1 MRTKARQTLF
11 FPPPR
16 FSTFLTNKPRLCAA
30 AFLLSATFFT
40 SPAGAFPTSTDL
52 YKITEISAETYNT
65 AQANQA
71 TDVFAFSSMDESG
84 KAVTKY
90 YQWLLSDDMF
100 TPVPTA
106 EDAVLSL
113 QTTNADG
120 SVTETHY
127 KPAAGFTK
135 GYTTE
140 EGGELQDQ
148 RGSSFPE
155 GSDLDIKGNFIG
167 YDYSN
172 EKSAAQGGGLRL
184 YNRRRSNIDIHA
196 DFINNSVRGQASDNS
211 YEQYRLSG
219 GGGAAFVAFGFGT
232 SFNINELE
240 GDFIGNSV
248 QADYAWGGGLFIL
261 SENNGTYDSLLSVQ
275 NINGNFISN
284 HIKGDLEAG
293 GGALANRASA
303 GEDQNEAY
311 IKKLNANFINNY
323 AYSANGNSYGGALA
337 NGTPYIDTYPYGSG
351 VNYIESINGNFIN
364 NHVAGKGDAYGGAV
378 YNNGYL
384 RKTSG
389 IFSNNYAYSAEGNA
403 FGGAIASNL
412 ILNASDS
419 LSVMIYKDRQLS
431 YLIPAQRTID
441 WDYVLPDDRGATV
454 SIAEYIGDDERA
466 ELEFSFYEFMCTT
479 PIESI
484 TAESISKFVGIPAE
498 QITAEELDEFKMMVA
513 ELQKHVVDMETYDYR
528 HKKFTEFYNASFFN
542 NRAISAKGDA
552 YGGAIYGTGITIVA
566 DNYTSVFDGNTANGQ
581 NNAIYAYDYK
591 IYGYESSENL
601 ETANTQLA
609 ESQALTL
616 QTLNGGIIL
625 FNDAIDGE
633 NRLHTLINGEE
644 NFSREKNGYT
654 IEISG
659 DKPVEDGTLRTPQY
673 VKLNNSIANAGNI
686 NIANTTLS
694 FGEGPY
700 GRGEITADG
709 DPITKVSMQNAA
721 FDLYNGYTETVNLK
735 GWNATDSYL
744 HVDVDVENLTADML
758 NINGN
763 VEGTTLYPTSAKHI
777 TGESIVFATATNDT
791 KGTEDSFTVYR
802 VYRSPYMFKVDMTG
816 EGTTDHEWYLTMT
829 DEKNEFA
836 GVEPGEQPDPEVP
849 DVDIPDIDIPDIN
862 VPTAPVYGEV
872 VAYGALP
879 AAALEQT
886 HNMVDNV
893 GGQVAAS
900 RTQDAAANYNLWV
913 NPTYY
918 TSNIDS
924 PFAIDAD
931 IWGIEA
937 GGDIQRDIHNR
948 LGVFFSYR
956 QGEYDMNGNGDRYYS
971 TVGSEIDIDSYIA
984 GLYYRYDHNNWYA
997 FATLYGGIQEADIKT
1012 DDGMKSDT
1020 DGVEFG
1026 ASAEVGYDYALTDS
1040 VTLTPELGVFYTQVN
1055 YDDASDNVGKS
1066 ASYDDARQIELEA
1079 GVKLAKTFMT
1089 DESFA
1094 NVYVKP
1100 SVVQTIVDG
1109 DEVSITGL
1117 GDVEALDDATL
1128 GRIEIGG
1135 RYGFTTNLSAYGWAN
1150 YTFGSDYDA
1159 TTFGLGLNYAF

>member
-1 MRTKARQTLF
+1 
-11 FPPPR
+11 
-16 FSTFLTNKPRLCAA
+16 
-30 AFLLSATFFT
+30 
-40 SPAGAFPTSTDL
+40 
-52 YKITEISAETYNT
+52 
-65 AQANQA
+65 
-71 TDVFAFSSMDESG
+71 MDESG

-196 DFINNSVRGQASDNS
+196 DFINNSARGQADDDDDYDN
-211 YEQYRLSG
+211 YRLSG
-219 GGGAAFVAFGFGT
+219 GGGAAFIAVGFGT

-261 SENNGTYDSLLSVQ
+261 PENNGTYDSLLSVQ

-284 HIKGDLEAG
+284 HIQGDLEAG
-293 GGALANRASA
+293 GGALANRAGD
-303 GEDQNEAY
+303 GEKQNEAY

-364 NHVAGKGDAYGGAV
+364 NHAAGKGDAYGGAV

-389 IFSNNYAYSAEGNA
+389 IFSNNYAYSAEGDA

-412 ILNASDS
+412 IWNASDS
-419 LSVMIYKDRQLS
+419 LSVIIYKDRQLS
-431 YLIPAQRTID
+431 YLIPVQRELD
-441 WDYVLPDDRGATV
+441 WEYILPDDRGATV

-466 ELEFSFYEFMCTT
+466 ELEFSYFEFMYTT

-513 ELQKHVVDMETYDYR
+513 ELQKNVVDMETYDYR
-528 HKKFTEFYNASFFN
+528 HKKFTELYNASFFN
-542 NRAISAKGDA
+542 NRAISANGDA
-552 YGGAIYGTGITIVA
+552 YGGAIYGSGITIVA

-591 IYGYESSENL
+591 IYEYESSENL
-601 ETANTQLA
+601 ETANTELT

-659 DKPVEDGTLRTPQY
+659 DKPVDNGTLRTPQY
-673 VKLNNSIANAGNI
+673 VKLNNSIANAGSI

-709 DPITKVSMQNAA
+709 DPITKVSLQNAA
-721 FDLYNGYTETVNLK
+721 FDLYNKYQDTVNLK
-735 GWNATDSYL
+735 GWNANNGYL
-744 HVDVDVENLTADML
+744 HVDVDVENLTADIL

-763 VEGTTLYPTSAKHI
+763 VEGTTKLVLYPTSAKDI
-777 TGESIVFATATNDT
+777 TGESIVFAQSSNDT
-791 KGTEDSFTVYR
+791 TGTEDSFTVYR

-816 EGTTDHEWYLTMT
+816 GGTTEHEWYLTMT
-829 DEKNEFA
+829 DEENEFA

-849 DVDIPDIDIPDIN
+849 DIDIPDIN
-862 VPTAPVYGEV
+862 RPLRPGVVQVAPEVIASQSLPSVAIAQTA
-872 VAYGALP
+872 
-879 AAALEQT
+879 
-886 HNMVDNV
+886 NMVYNIMSNV
-893 GGQVAAS
+893 ATTNVADIS
-900 RTQDAAANYNLWV
+900 IDAEANHNLWV
-913 NPTYY
+913 NPIFT
-918 TSNIDS
+918 TMNIES
-924 PFAIDAD
+924 PTNIDAD

-948 LGVFFSYR
+948 LGIFVSYR
-956 QGEYDMNGNGDRYYS
+956 QGEYDMNGNGDKYRS
-971 TVGSEIDIDSYIA
+971 PVGSEIDIDSYLA

-1026 ASAEVGYDYALTDS
+1026 ASVEAGYDYALTDS

-1055 YDDASDNVGKS
+1055 YDDATDSVGKS

-1094 NVYVKP
+1094 SVYVKP

-1109 DEVSITGL
+1109 EDVNITGL